1 MAEGTPRRRHADGRP
16 SPAANSPAQ
25 VSARATDSTPRRIP
39 GRAAEGAPLTPGQ
52 TADDA
57 PRPPQTHPTD
67 RRHSDEPAQ
76 AAEGA
81 PRQPVTNPGRT
92 PHAEGAAPQPS
103 PADATMPL
111 RPVDPDATTVLPV
124 SPASPGTSGVP
135 VPPASPGGSGPSV
148 PRAASGVP
156 ASPATAPL
164 PTPVAPGA
172 TEPSVTD
179 LRLFDG
185 TGGPGR
191 GMPETDEFG
200 RRPRRRRRGVLLG
213 VAAGACVAVVAAAGY
228 ASGLFSYEAPS
239 RDTALP
245 DDVRASVPDAPASS
259 PASTP
264 PAQSTQVT
272 PSAPAAPPPS
282 PSATRSPSAS
292 PSPSASSAS
301 PSPSQSATPSAPP
314 ASATASGPG
323 KAPPDNSRQTGGP
336 TVLRLGDRGPEVT
349 ELQLRLRQLRLYGE
363 DPDGDYDGRLEEA
376 VRNYQWARG
385 IQTDDLGVYDR
396 ETRAKLESETK
407 KP

>member
-1 MAEGTPRRRHADGRP
+1 MT
-16 SPAANSPAQ
+16 N
-25 VSARATDSTPRRIP
+25 
-39 GRAAEGAPLTPGQ
+39 PGQ
-52 TADDA
+52 TL
-57 PRPPQTHPTD
+57 R
-67 RRHSDEPAQ
+67 
-76 AAEGA
+76 
-81 PRQPVTNPGRT
+81 
-92 PHAEGAAPQPS
+92 AEGAAPPSS

-111 RPVDPDATTVLPV
+111 RPVDPDATTVLPT
-124 SPASPGTSGVP
+124 SPDTSV
-135 VPPASPGGSGPSV
+135 
-148 PRAASGVP
+148 
-156 ASPATAPL
+156 L
-164 PTPVAPGA
+164 PTPLAPAA

-185 TGGPGR
+185 TGGQGR
-191 GMPETDEFG
+191 GRPEADEFG

-213 VAAGACVAVVAAAGY
+213 VAAGACAAVVAAAGL

-245 DDVRASVPDAPASS
+245 DDLRASVPDAPSSS

-264 PAQSTQVT
+264 PAQSGQVT

-301 PSPSQSATPSAPP
+301 PSPSQSATPSAP
-314 ASATASGPG
+314 ATSATATGPG
-323 KAPPDNSRQTGGP
+323 NAPPDNSRQSGGP

-349 ELQLRLRQLRLYGE
+349 ELQLRLRQLYLYGE

-376 VRNYQWARG
+376 VRNYQWSRG